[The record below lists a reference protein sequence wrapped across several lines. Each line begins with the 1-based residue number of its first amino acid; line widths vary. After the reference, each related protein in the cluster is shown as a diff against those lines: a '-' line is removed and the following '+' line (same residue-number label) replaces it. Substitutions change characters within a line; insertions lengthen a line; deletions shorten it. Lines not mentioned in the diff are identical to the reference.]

1 MFDIEQVWT
10 MQCHERI
17 EFLKLWYHSLTFAP
31 QSVFFYFSAWTLFL
45 LSIPLDPSDSV
56 LKLRRN
62 MALQMFLGGAYITYW
77 RPRYVS
83 VHYMNLILRGYTLM
97 LVDLVSH
104 QLPFHF
110 IFWQNDHPLL
120 WTWWDR
126 VWTNIPILLYW
137 RFLGL
142 WEYYRLE
149 NQDIFALFLLY
160 LFFSF
165 FL

>member
-1 MFDIEQVWT
+1 MNSSRCLNLFNTCGPTPCCLEKILPTWS
-10 MQCHERI
+10 
-17 EFLKLWYHSLTFAP
+17 LKNFNSPGPY
-31 QSVFFYFSAWTLFL
+31 

-160 LFFSF
+160 VFFSF